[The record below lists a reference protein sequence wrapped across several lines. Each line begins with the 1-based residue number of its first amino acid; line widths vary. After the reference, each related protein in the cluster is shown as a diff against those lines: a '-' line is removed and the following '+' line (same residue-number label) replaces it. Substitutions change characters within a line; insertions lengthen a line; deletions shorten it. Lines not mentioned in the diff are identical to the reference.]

1 MQLRPVPGEDLGS
14 ARHQSTRRSVMPS
27 DPKEPEVSNDSSND
41 GNAVPSSNNDDE
53 EDLLLLM
60 AGFAL
65 FPLLCR
71 RPGSSR

>member
-1 MQLRPVPGEDLGS
+1 MSSERKETGP
-14 ARHQSTRRSVMPS
+14 H
-27 DPKEPEVSNDSSND
+27 DPTKAGD
-41 GNAVPSSNNDDE
+41 AVPIRNNDE
-53 EDLLLLM
+53 EDDLLLLV